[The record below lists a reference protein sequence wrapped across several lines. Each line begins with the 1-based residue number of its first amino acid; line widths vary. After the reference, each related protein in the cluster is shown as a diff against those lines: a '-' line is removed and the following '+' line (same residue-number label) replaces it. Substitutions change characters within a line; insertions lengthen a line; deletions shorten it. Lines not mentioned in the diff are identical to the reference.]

1 MTETQNTYSDNV
13 KLAEDLYLAYLLPQM
28 VGACQQDLT
37 GKTVVG
43 LPAKELRY
51 VQDVNRIISTLS
63 SLASSEIIEL
73 FSDLRSIE
81 EELSTPY
88 NIFVDNMESLQ
99 NALPGIRFI
108 VGQEIPVTSASVKAK
123 RAITEIKKATQTIT
137 RNLEERR
144 ISLYPSKAHEIIK
157 KITAISEKI
166 EQDLDS
172 ITSDLNKDHPGFIH
186 YKGKLATLKQ
196 NQEEAYSAAL
206 STTLITAAS
215 AAMIAG
221 FIITGVIVTV
231 MSLGTSLPITVGV
244 VAGGSITF
252 SAIALDKGS
261 EVAPLWQKYSTANQA
276 VLDFIN
282 FENNKEFK
290 VYAVFDTWSTN
301 LKVISSGLEKSKS
314 TLESLTDSMKADIQE
329 SKPTIDAFFD
339 ILSKPGAVTQAQL
352 TELSNC
358 AKKIEIENSLIKN
371 LQYLFNFRASSI
383 GCLAFEVN

>member
-1 MTETQNTYSDNV
+1 MAETQNTYSNNV

-51 VQDVNRIISTLS
+51 VQDVNRITSTLS
-63 SLASSEIIEL
+63 SLASSEVIEL

-88 NIFVDNMESLQ
+88 NIYVDNMRNLQ
-99 NALPGIRFI
+99 EVLPNIKPI
-108 VGQEIPVTSASVKAK
+108 VGHIYPVTLASVNVK

-144 ISLYPSKAHEIIK
+144 ISLYPSKVHEIIK

-172 ITSDLNKDHPGFIH
+172 ITSDLNKNHPGFIH
-186 YKGKLATLKQ
+186 YKEKFATLKQ

-206 STTLITAAS
+206 STTLATAAS
-215 AAMIAG
+215 AAIVAG
-221 FIITGVIVTV
+221 FIIVGVIISVTT
-231 MSLGTSLPITVGV
+231 LGTASPIAVGV

-261 EVAPLWQKYSTANQA
+261 QVVPLWQKYSTANQA

-301 LKVISSGLEKSKS
+301 LKAISSGLEKSKS
-314 TLESLTDSMKADIQE
+314 TLESLTASMKADIQE
-329 SKPTIDAFFD
+329 SKPSIDAIFD
-339 ILSKPGAVTQAQL
+339 ILSKSLAITQAQL
-352 TELSNC
+352 TELNNC
-358 AKKIEIENSLIKN
+358 AKKIEIESSLIKN

-383 GCLAFEVN
+383 GCLAFKVN